1 MMSLKTGGTVYYKHE
16 YNAYCKY
23 WWNVYVFDVYYA
35 KRTNNREE
43 YDKALKNL
51 ERFEAHILEVY
62 PALLERL
69 PKPVEWS

>member
-1 MMSLKTGGTVYYKHE
+1 MGIPAGKTIYYKHE

-23 WWNVYVFDVYYA
+23 WWNVYLFDVYCA
-35 KRTNNREE
+35 KRDKDRKQ
-43 YDKALKNL
+43 YDKAMNILKL
-51 ERFEAHILEVY
+51 FEAHILEVY